1 MHRLT
6 WLVYFCTLTGICS
19 QNWNTTIFS
28 APPSG
33 LPVRRVYIHNRPV
46 YVRQLFMIPQRIDLE
61 KTHGNTD
68 ALLTNDETLT
78 LRSKRSGFP
87 PIVPF
92 AAPAANAGA
101 APAASAAAA
110 SSASA
115 AAASSANAAAA
126 SYYSYAP
133 AAPQTF
139 YQPSVPSSFPAQ
151 PAKVILPISP
161 AIAAPAVVP
170 PQPVPLIQPLPIQPS
185 PQPIGELPVA
195 EPEVTRPN
203 YPLPSCYTNNCN
215 NEVEDGMVRSFNEL
229 KESRA
234 DWSSCNL
241 QQISNRVQQNL
252 EREYNTSF
260 EVIVGVGDYASR
272 NLICK
277 VELDGKFILSYA
289 TAHADAED
297 YPEGGANVGQN
308 GDDSGSYRE
317 NNNANAYPSSPPN
330 DDAYGNEASAKNE
343 GSYKKFNFS
352 FRI

>member
-1 MHRLT
+1 MMHRLT
-6 WLVYFCTLTGICS
+6 WFVYFCTLTGIRS

-46 YVRQLFMIPQRIDLE
+46 YVRQMFMTPQRIDLGKPHE
-61 KTHGNTD
+61 NTD
-68 ALLTNDETLT
+68 SILTNDETLA
-78 LRSKRSGFP
+78 LRFKRSGFP

-92 AAPAANAGA
+92 AAPAA
-101 APAASAAAA
+101 SAAAA

-115 AAASSANAAAA
+115 SAAAP
-126 SYYSYAP
+126 YYSYAP

-139 YQPSVPSSFPAQ
+139 YQASVPSSFPAQ
-151 PAKVILPISP
+151 SAQVAPAISP
-161 AIAAPAVVP
+161 AIAAPAFVA
-170 PQPVPLIQPLPIQPS
+170 PQPLPPIQPLPIQPS
-185 PQPIGELPVA
+185 PQPIGELPVV
-195 EPEVTRPN
+195 EPEVIRPN
-203 YPLPSCYTNNCN
+203 YPLPSCYTNNYGFMCCN

-229 KESRA
+229 RESRA

-252 EREYNTSF
+252 EREYNTTF
-260 EVIVGVGDYASR
+260 EVVVGVGDYASR
-272 NLICK
+272 SHFWSNLICK

-289 TAHADAED
+289 TPHADAED
-297 YPEGGANVGQN
+297 YPEGGINGGQN
-308 GDDSGSYRE
+308 GEDGGSYRE
-317 NNNANAYPSSPPN
+317 NNNNGNTYPSSLPN
-330 DDAYGNEASAKNE
+330 DDAYDNEASATPTKE